1 MKILIMKKVLMPI
14 VAAGQ
19 YSFLQPLVLLKELMI
34 ASLTSLGAILLIK
47 NAVDF
52 FAAFNAKDNSGMW
65 DAGLRMLGSLAIA
78 GLGLLL
84 KFLGIE

>member
-1 MKILIMKKVLMPI
+1 MRILMICRMLAEIDTESEYP
-14 VAAGQ
+14 
-19 YSFLQPLVLLKELMI
+19 FLQPLVLLKELMI
-34 ASLTSLGAILLIK
+34 ASITSVGVILLIK

-52 FAAFNAKDNSGMW
+52 FAALNAKDNSGMW

-78 GLGLLL
+78 GLGMLL